1 VKSLPNQ
8 SSRRSKRKQDGIDPT
23 VSALNTSAKKLLSSI
38 DNGYNERQLLSDK
51 DSIIQKILTDE
62 LDLAKGISNGNIV
75 DFVSS
80 LAQDTARRNGTD
92 PKEVDGYSL
101 FTEDVGNLFGYF
113 QELYKNR
120 YIELSDLY
128 FISKFIPALGEA
140 VKTTLDSIVS
150 ADDFST
156 SITRNLVFS
165 STLTEPEKNTVIAEI
180 NRIEKKE
187 HLLKKLR
194 NVVYKKALVSGC
206 HYVYC
211 VPYKDLFSEYDRLV
225 KSGRI
230 KDNMLINQA
239 IARNGA
245 LGQNTDTQRKRGFVL
260 NNQSTTS
267 AFRGTTESHTKSGI
281 KPDYAAA
288 LENFS
293 EDSQAIVEEAFT
305 KFKSYIP
312 EDQGLSEVEESLI
325 SAFENC
331 YIADTDYLVEALE
344 GFSSVEFMKNC
355 LSPYRDV
362 FGGNGIM
369 NDQITTTDGTAN
381 TDPQKPEKFD
391 VQGSYIKYI
400 DANHLVPCEIYNQTI
415 GYFHVVDMTAKK
427 KANQI
432 NTGMTQTN
440 IMMSSSNIFSS
451 VTLADDTKKKAT
463 QNIVDAIA
471 EGIISNF
478 SNKFVNKNSDFK
490 KLIGDCII
498 ANGLMNSTFQIQF
511 IPAKYIVAFPVNED
525 EKGMGQSILQDSLFP
540 AKMLLSLIVSKLL
553 LYMNKSGSKSIAYIR
568 KGPVNVDASNHVQRT
583 IRMLQES
590 QITFS
595 DLLSTNLAFSKFAR
609 YGNVQLPM
617 AKNGD
622 RLIEFETQE
631 GQDVD
636 LHTPMEEFLEKLTI
650 MGSGVPSVILEY
662 TDAADYAKS
671 LVTAN
676 IKFAGRCAS
685 LQSDLE
691 EPTTELYK
699 MLLETSSLP
708 DDLKNRAI
716 KGFEFKLCRPRV
728 LSNMNM
734 SDYISQLDGLTRSIA
749 TLLLGENSEGEDAEK
764 IRTFFIRN
772 ISKKL
777 LPFIDWDDYQKMIE
791 QAKIEASKD
800 VDLDKKAEDI
810 SDEEDEY

>member
-1 VKSLPNQ
+1 
-8 SSRRSKRKQDGIDPT
+8 
-23 VSALNTSAKKLLSSI
+23 
-38 DNGYNERQLLSDK
+38 
-51 DSIIQKILTDE
+51 
-62 LDLAKGISNGNIV
+62 
-75 DFVSS
+75 
-80 LAQDTARRNGTD
+80 
-92 PKEVDGYSL
+92 
-101 FTEDVGNLFGYF
+101 
-113 QELYKNR
+113 
-120 YIELSDLY
+120 
-128 FISKFIPALGEA
+128 
-140 VKTTLDSIVS
+140 
-150 ADDFST
+150 
-156 SITRNLVFS
+156 
-165 STLTEPEKNTVIAEI
+165 
-180 NRIEKKE
+180 
-187 HLLKKLR
+187 
-194 NVVYKKALVSGC
+194 
-206 HYVYC
+206 
-211 VPYKDLFSEYDRLV
+211 
-225 KSGRI
+225 
-230 KDNMLINQA
+230 
-239 IARNGA
+239 
-245 LGQNTDTQRKRGFVL
+245 
-260 NNQSTTS
+260 
-267 AFRGTTESHTKSGI
+267 
-281 KPDYAAA
+281 
-288 LENFS
+288 
-293 EDSQAIVEEAFT
+293 
-305 KFKSYIP
+305 
-312 EDQGLSEVEESLI
+312 
-325 SAFENC
+325 
-331 YIADTDYLVEALE
+331 
-344 GFSSVEFMKNC
+344 
-355 LSPYRDV
+355 
-362 FGGNGIM
+362 
-369 NDQITTTDGTAN
+369 
-381 TDPQKPEKFD
+381 
-391 VQGSYIKYI
+391 
-400 DANHLVPCEIYNQTI
+400 
-415 GYFHVVDMTAKK
+415 
-427 KANQI
+427 
-432 NTGMTQTN
+432 
-440 IMMSSSNIFSS
+440 
-451 VTLADDTKKKAT
+451 
-463 QNIVDAIA
+463 
-471 EGIISNF
+471 
-478 SNKFVNKNSDFK
+478 
-490 KLIGDCII
+490 
-498 ANGLMNSTFQIQF
+498 
-511 IPAKYIVAFPVNED
+511 
-525 EKGMGQSILQDSLFP
+525 
-540 AKMLLSLIVSKLL
+540 
-553 LYMNKSGSKSIAYIR
+553 
-568 KGPVNVDASNHVQRT
+568 
-583 IRMLQES
+583 MLQES